1 MLNRK
6 LEAAVL
12 TVILG
17 FFVMP
22 LVFTTWQSDYFTIGL
37 VISMYAAPF
46 VFLGGIPIS
55 SFIQKR
61 ASRPLAAAV
70 GHGVAGLIMSA
81 VFGIVT
87 QAPLDV
93 WTLALVSGV
102 SYSLLFFGV
111 DYFLTFLKLYKD
123 NSQLAK
129 SER

>member
-6 LEAAVL
+6 LESAVL

-17 FFVMP
+17 FFLMP

-46 VFLGGIPIS
+46 VFIGGIPIS
-55 SFIQKR
+55 YFIQKR
-61 ASRPLAAAV
+61 VSRPLAAAV
-70 GHGVAGLIMSA
+70 SHGVAGLVMSA
-81 VFGIVT
+81 IFCIVT

-111 DYFLTFLKLYKD
+111 DWMLANTQFHKKTESAVYK
-123 NSQLAK
+123 
-129 SER
+129 

>member
-55 SFIQKR
+55 YFIQKR

-70 GHGVAGLIMSA
+70 GHGVAGLVMST
-81 VFGIVT
+81 VFCIVT
-87 QAPLDV
+87 QSTLDI

-111 DYFLTFLKLYKD
+111 DWVLANTHFYK
-123 NSQLAK
+123 K
-129 SER
+129 SESAVYK

>member
-6 LEAAVL
+6 LESAVL

-22 LVFTTWQSDYFTIGL
+22 FVFTTWQSDYFTIGL

-46 VFLGGIPIS
+46 VFLGAIPIS
-55 SFIQKR
+55 YFIQKR
-61 ASRPLAAAV
+61 AYKPLAAAV
-70 GHGVAGLIMSA
+70 GHGVAGLVMSA
-81 VFGIVT
+81 VFGIFT

-111 DYFLTFLKLYKD
+111 DWVLANTQFYK
-123 NSQLAK
+123 K
-129 SER
+129 SESAVYK